1 MKTCIRTIILVLAIS
16 AAALAQSARLYS
28 SGSTSFPALVTDG
41 NSPAFWL
48 SDTLRVY
55 TSSGMPEAMSGAD
68 LLRLQRDDAPIVDP
82 SDHYPLWIEGV
93 WQDEDGTVY
102 AWYHH
107 EADGGCAYK
116 GLMTP
121 QIGALVS
128 SDGGKTFHD
137 LGIVLSSGAVP
148 NCGAENG
155 FFAGGHGDFS
165 VILDGAGEYFYFL
178 FTNYGGA
185 AATQGVAMARM
196 AFKDRGD
203 PVGAVYKYYQGDWSE
218 PGVGGTM
225 TPILP
230 ATVSWD
236 RADTSSFWGPAVHWN
251 TYLERYVV
259 FLNRACCKPRWPQEG
274 VYVTFASNLSD
285 PDTWT
290 EPAKLPFDKKT
301 GFVPAYYPQVF
312 GTGPGET
319 DTLVGEVGRFFL
331 QGVSKWEIVFSKA
344 SDGQPGLDFDEPPVG
359 RGELPLDLEPVQ

>member
-1 MKTCIRTIILVLAIS
+1 MILFVRTILLALAIS
-16 AAALAQSARLYS
+16 AIGLSQSASLRS
-28 SGSTSFPALVTDG
+28 AGPVSFPALVSDG

-48 SDTLRVY
+48 DDTLRVY
-55 TSSGMPEAMSGAD
+55 TSSGLPEAMSGTD
-68 LLRLQRDDAPIVDP
+68 LFHLQRDDSPTVEP

-128 SDGGKTFHD
+128 SDGGKTFKD
-137 LGIVLSSGAVP
+137 LGIVLSSGDVP
-148 NCGAENG
+148 NCGDANG

-165 VILDGAGEYFYFL
+165 VILDGTGEYFYFL

-196 AFKDRGD
+196 AFKDRGN
-203 PVGAVYKYYQGDWSE
+203 PAGAVYKYHQGNWSE

-225 TPILP
+225 TPVLP

-236 RADTSSFWGPAVHWN
+236 RADSSSFWGPAVHWN
-251 TYLERYVV
+251 TYLESYVV

-274 VYVTFASNLSD
+274 IYVTFASNLGD
-285 PDTWT
+285 PGTWS
-290 EPAKLPFDKKT
+290 EPAKIPFDKKL

-319 DTLVGEVGRFFL
+319 DSLVGKVGQFFL

-344 SDGQPGLDFDEPPVG
+344 SDELPWFGEYELPLG
-359 RGELPLDLEPVQ
+359 RGEVRMDQGPAQ